1 MPISFKDAI
10 KVAEDNAKDLLLNAR
25 QFDLEEVTKEGHNY
39 EVTLSYLLQGEDP
52 YKTSS
57 STIGDS
63 GSLNIGRVI
72 AALGTRRQKKV
83 FIISEKGEFK
93 GFRNLKN

>member
-1 MPISFKDAI
+1 MLVDFKQAI
-10 KVAEDNAKDLLLNAR
+10 KLAENNARELLSNAK
-25 QFDLEEVTKEGHNY
+25 QFDLEEVIKEGNNY
-39 EVTLSYLLQGEDP
+39 EVTLSYLLQGEEP

-57 STIGDS
+57 AIGDS
-63 GSLNIGRVI
+63 GSLNIGKVI

-93 GFRNLKN
+93 GFRNLKD